1 MGDTMTLRC
10 FSASPEVYDQW
21 RAALDSAW
29 GLPANGQQ
37 TVLPPPADAP
47 VVGGRVFFATLAAH
61 CDYEPVAT
69 LLPAS
74 LASGEVVEISEA
86 QYVASCASIPSPADA

>member
-1 MGDTMTLRC
+1 MGYSVTLRF
-10 FSASPEVYDQW
+10 FSASPEVYAQW

-37 TVLPPPADAP
+37 TVLPPMADAP
-47 VVGGRVFFATLAAH
+47 VVGGRVYFAALSAH

-69 LLPAS
+69 MLPVA
-74 LASGEVVEISEA
+74 LASGEVTEISEA
-86 QYVASCASIPSPADA
+86 EYIAAYTSIPRPADA